1 MSEITPLSA
10 AGRIVRLQLKP
21 REGRSRGIPKRPVD
35 ELVITADGVK
45 GDFNRWRTEKAA
57 GDPDQAVLLLAEE
70 VLAELRTEGWPV
82 GPGDLG
88 ENLLLAG
95 LPGDALTPGA
105 RVRAGSVELEISKR
119 CDPCVVLYGL
129 PYVGQE
135 RGPAFVRT
143 MRGRRGW
150 FARVI
155 RGGVLRAGIE
165 VGVVAPVAQ
174 ARGSAPGTPGAEA
187 AGRASSDQRSKVNSV
202 SDTPSPSK
210 S

>member
-1 MSEITPLSA
+1 MSEITPQLVS
-10 AGRIVRLQLKP
+10 GRIVRLQRRP
-21 REGRSRGIPKRPVD
+21 REGRSRGIPKRQAD
-35 ELVITADGVK
+35 ELVITADGVE

-57 GDPDQAVLLLAEE
+57 GDQDQAVLLLAEE

-82 GPGDLG
+82 APGDLG

-143 MRGRRGW
+143 LRGRRGW
-150 FARVI
+150 YARVI
-155 RGGVLRAGIE
+155 GGGVVRVGMEIGLR
-165 VGVVAPVAQ
+165 
-174 ARGSAPGTPGAEA
+174 R
-187 AGRASSDQRSKVNSV
+187 
-202 SDTPSPSK
+202 
-210 S
+210 

>member
-1 MSEITPLSA
+1 MSEITPLPAS
-10 AGRIVRLQLKP
+10 GRIVRLQRKP

-35 ELVITADGVK
+35 ELAITASGVE

-57 GDPDQAVLLLAEE
+57 GDPDQAVLLLSED
-70 VLAELRTEGWPV
+70 VLAELNAEGWPV

-88 ENLLLAG
+88 ENLLLSG
-95 LPGDALTPGA
+95 LPADALTPGA
-105 RVRAGSVELEISKR
+105 RVRAGDVDLEISKR

-155 RGGVLRAGIE
+155 RGGVLRVGMEA
-165 VGVVAPVAQ
+165 GVVT
-174 ARGSAPGTPGAEA
+174 RGLDPSL
-187 AGRASSDQRSKVNSV
+187 RSG
-202 SDTPSPSK
+202 
-210 S
+210 

>member
-35 ELVITADGVK
+35 ELVITADGVE

-70 VLAELRTEGWPV
+70 VLAELRAEGWPLS
-82 GPGDLG
+82 PGDLG
-88 ENLLLAG
+88 ENLLVAG
-95 LPGDALTPGA
+95 LPADALAPGA
-105 RVRAGSVELEISKR
+105 RVRVGAVELEISKR

-129 PYVGQE
+129 PYVGQK

-155 RGGVLRAGIE
+155 RGGVLRAGMG
-165 VGVVAPVAQ
+165 VAVVARVAQ
-174 ARGSAPGTPGAEA
+174 ARGSAPGRPGAETA
-187 AGRASSDQRSKVNSV
+187 SGASSDQRSKVNSV

>member
-1 MSEITPLSA
+1 MSEITPRSVS
-10 AGRIVRLQLKP
+10 GRIVRLQRKP

-35 ELVITADGVK
+35 ELTITAEGVE
-45 GDFNRWRTEKAA
+45 GDFNRWRTEEAA
-57 GDPDQAVLLLAEE
+57 GDPDQAVLLLSEE
-70 VLAELRTEGWPV
+70 VLAELKAEGWPV

-88 ENLLLAG
+88 ENLLLTG
-95 LPGDALTPGA
+95 LPADALTPGA
-105 RVRAGSVELEISKR
+105 RVRAGEVELEISKR

-155 RGGVLRAGIE
+155 RGGVLRVGMGIE
-165 VGVVAPVAQ
+165 
-174 ARGSAPGTPGAEA
+174 
-187 AGRASSDQRSKVNSV
+187 AG
-202 SDTPSPSK
+202 
-210 S
+210 